1 MKTLLFLSLLIA
13 TSALA
18 ADPVKL
24 APFKDKLFRHGKIL
38 EKKDKGDFFTV
49 DYREKRDV
57 NGRDEI
63 PVKKAKAERVDIL
76 PEGKER
82 DLQVAFEGGSMDT
95 VEVGDAKG
103 AKFAVIF
110 IHGGG
115 GDKSLGAND
124 WTFGGNFN
132 RLKNLAVKNKGVY
145 YSPSVSFDN
154 QGEKGVLAI
163 IKRVKE
169 QSPGAKVVVACGSA
183 GGEICTR
190 LSNNEEAA
198 GMLSGLVSL
207 GTASSF
213 PNFTDSPAFKNS
225 VAMVYAHG
233 SRDPILNWKSLHA
246 EYENIRRAR
255 LGYPQ
260 RFMLYN
266 RGNHGTPI
274 RLIDWKETLNWIF
287 AQKREEKAKPA
298 PKKEA
303 KPARAH
309 EAVEQSTP
317 AAVDGAQ

>member
-1 MKTLLFLSLLIA
+1 MKALLFLFLFA
-13 TSALA
+13 CPALS

-24 APFKDKLFRHGKIL
+24 APFKDKLFQHGKIL

-49 DYREKRDV
+49 DYKEKRDV

-63 PVKKAKAERVDIL
+63 PVKKAKAERVEIL
-76 PEGKER
+76 PAGNER
-82 DLQVAFEGGSMDT
+82 DLAVAFEGGSMDT
-95 VEVGDAKG
+95 VEVGDPKG
-103 AKFAVIF
+103 ADFAVIF

-145 YSPSVSFDN
+145 YSPSVTFDE

-163 IKRVKE
+163 IKRVKA
-169 QSPGAKVVVACGSA
+169 QSPEAKVVVACGSA

-198 GMLSGLVSL
+198 EKLAGLVSL

-233 SRDPILNWKSLHA
+233 SRDPILDWKTLHG
-246 EYENIRRAR
+246 EYEKIRRAK
-255 LGYPQ
+255 LSYPQ

-287 AQKREEKAKPA
+287 AQKREDKAKPA
-298 PKKEA
+298 PRKETKAAPAQEAEEA
-303 KPARAH
+303 KPAT
-309 EAVEQSTP
+309 VNS
-317 AAVDGAQ
+317 AQ